1 LEISLYRGGLR
12 LGFEQGRLTIVERWV
27 PDHPN
32 FGDARFPDLIF
43 LQLLF
48 GYRSLEELEYAFA
61 GCGTTDDAVRAL
73 LDVLFPK
80 QPSAVYT
87 VE

>member
-1 LEISLYRGGLR
+1 M
-12 LGFEQGRLTIVERWV
+12 

-32 FGDARFPDLIF
+32 FGDARFPDLTL

-61 GCGTTDDAVRAL
+61 DCGAETHEARVL
-73 LDVLFPK
+73 LNSLFPK

-87 VE
+87 VG